1 MSPIAHSTTN
11 LSDFVTNATS
21 FRRKPESRRESDRL
35 DTGFLRYYGWRFRNK
50 NRSILG
56 TVFCLL
62 AVALLSACASPSSH
76 FYTLTQTRA
85 VPPGAAFSA
94 SIAVGPVSVP
104 ESVNRPEIV
113 VQVGPNEVALD
124 EFNRW
129 AAPLPSEIQRV
140 VVENLVQLLG
150 TQRVSRYPQ
159 GSMTSPDFRV
169 QIEVLRFESAPGD
182 AALLE
187 VLWTVHGKNDKEV
200 KTGRTMVRE
209 PVSGQSYDALAAAHS
224 RALGTL
230 SRDLAEAI
238 VMLE

>member
-1 MSPIAHSTTN
+1 MSPA
-11 LSDFVTNATS
+11 L
-21 FRRKPESRRESDRL
+21 
-35 DTGFLRYYGWRFRNK
+35 LRIVYG
-50 NRSILG
+50 LM
-56 TVFCLL
+56 
-62 AVALLSACASPSSH
+62 AMALSACASPSSH
-76 FYTLTQTRA
+76 FYTLTQTQA
-85 VPPGAAFSA
+85 VQPGPASSA

-113 VQVGPNEVALD
+113 VRVGTNEVALD

-159 GSMTSPDFRV
+159 GQITSPDFRV

-182 AALLE
+182 AAFLD
-187 VLWTVHGKNDKEV
+187 VLWTVHGKGKKEL
-200 KTGRTMVRE
+200 KTGRTTLRE
-209 PVSGQSYDALAAAHS
+209 PLTEKSYDALAAAHS

-238 VMLE
+238 VTLE